1 MSDLWLTALLMV
13 VCLLA
18 EGFFS
23 GSELGVVSADRMK
36 LRHDAA
42 KGSRGARLALD
53 MLEQRPEWLLSTTL
67 VGTNIAVVAN
77 STIATALMISLFGEA
92 GSWLAVL
99 LVAPLI
105 WVFGEIVPKSVF
117 QQRADTLTPYVIY
130 ILRFF
135 SVVFSPILI
144 VFVTLSKFLSRLTGS
159 RAEHNPFTLREQIQ
173 SMVQMPP
180 QEGGDI
186 QPIEKTMI
194 RRMFNFSETT
204 VYKVMVPLI
213 DVVAVDR
220 NCSVG
225 DAIRLAVQSAHVRL
239 PVYDGRIDRVVGV
252 LNAMDLLGVDEATS
266 IAPFIGPTRY
276 VPGSKSAESMLVEL
290 RQDGDAMAVVMDE
303 FGGAEGIVT
312 IEDIIED
319 VVEDMQD
326 EYDRQEKPA
335 EWLKKIGHRDYLVSA
350 RAAPSMLIEK
360 LGLPLSGSGGS
371 YDTLSGYLLEYAR
384 EIPRA
389 GTTIEVEGVRFTIQ
403 RATPQVIQEVQV
415 RW

>member
-1 MSDLWLTALLMV
+1 MPDIWITVLLMI
-13 VCLLA
+13 VCLIA

-42 KGSRGARLALD
+42 KGSRGARMALE
-53 MLEQRPEWLLSTTL
+53 MLEKKPEWLLSTTL

-77 STIATALMISLFGEA
+77 STIATALMISIFGES
-92 GSWLAVL
+92 GSLLAVA

-117 QQRADTLTPYVIY
+117 QQRADTITPYVIY
-130 ILRFF
+130 VLRFF
-135 SVVFSPILI
+135 SIVFWPILI
-144 VFVTLSKFLSRLTGS
+144 FFVTLSKLLSRIAGS
-159 RAEHNPFTLREQIQ
+159 SAEHNPFTLREQIQ

-186 QPIEKTMI
+186 QAIETSMI

-213 DVVAVDR
+213 DVNAVEKR
-220 NCSVG
+220 CTVG
-225 DAIRLAVQSAHVRL
+225 EAVRLAIESSHVRL
-239 PVYDGRIDRVVGV
+239 PVFDGRIDRVVGV
-252 LNAMDLLGVDEATS
+252 LNTMDLLGVDPALS
-266 IAPFIGPTRY
+266 IESFVSPTRY
-276 VPGSKSAESMLVEL
+276 VPASKSAESMLVEL
-290 RQDGDAMAVVMDE
+290 RKDGDAMAVVMDE

-312 IEDIIED
+312 IEDIIEE

-335 EWLKKIGHRDYLVSA
+335 EWFKKLGHHDYLVSA
-350 RAAPSMLIEK
+350 RANPMLLAEK
-360 LGLPLSGSGGS
+360 IGLKLPGEGD
-371 YDTLSGYLLEYAR
+371 YDTLSGFLLEFAR
-384 EIPRA
+384 EIPKP
-389 GTTIEVEGVRFTIQ
+389 GTTIEVEGIKFTIQ
-403 RATPQVIQEVQV
+403 RATPQVIQEVQIS
-415 RW
+415 W

>member
-1 MSDLWLTALLMV
+1 MPDLWITALLMV
-13 VCLLA
+13 VCLIA

-23 GSELGVVSADRMK
+23 GSELGIVSADRMK

-53 MLEQRPEWLLSTTL
+53 MLEKRPEWLLSTTL

-77 STIATALMISLFGEA
+77 STIATSLMISLFGEA
-92 GSWLAVL
+92 GSWLAVI

-117 QQRADTLTPYVIY
+117 QQRADTITPYVIY

-135 SVVFSPILI
+135 SILFSPILI
-144 VFVTLSKFLSRLTGS
+144 IFVTLSKFLSRLAGS
-159 RAEHNPFTLREQIQ
+159 RDEHNPFTLREQIQ

-186 QPIEKTMI
+186 QAIEKTMI

-213 DVVAVDR
+213 DI
-220 NCSVG
+220 
-225 DAIRLAVQSAHVRL
+225 DAIEKNSTVGEAVRLAVQCSHIRL
-239 PVYDGRIDRVVGV
+239 PVYDGRIDRVIGV
-252 LNAMDLLGVDEATS
+252 LNTMDLLGVDPSSS
-266 IAPFIGPTRY
+266 IEPFITPTRF
-276 VPGSKSAESMLVEL
+276 VPASMSAESMLVEL
-290 RQDGDAMAVVMDE
+290 RKDGDAMAVVMDE
-303 FGGAEGIVT
+303 FGGAEGIIT
-312 IEDIIED
+312 IEDIIEE
-319 VVEDMQD
+319 VVEDIED

-335 EWLKKIGHRDYLVSA
+335 GWLKKLGHHDYLVSA
-350 RAAPSMLIEK
+350 RADPAMLNEK
-360 LGLPLSGSGGS
+360 LGLKLPGEGK
-371 YDTLSGYLLEYAR
+371 YDTLSGFILRFAR
-384 EIPRA
+384 EIPKP
-389 GTTIEVEGVRFTIQ
+389 GTTIEVEGIKFTVQ
-403 RATPQVIQEVQV
+403 RATPQVIQEVQI

>member
-1 MSDLWLTALLMV
+1 MGEIWITVLLMI
-13 VCLLA
+13 VCLIA

-42 KGSRGARLALD
+42 KGSRGARLALE
-53 MLEQRPEWLLSTTL
+53 MLEKRPEWLLSTTL
-67 VGTNIAVVAN
+67 VGTNIAVVTN
-77 STIATALMISLFGEA
+77 STIATALMIDLFGEQ
-92 GSWLAVL
+92 GSWLAVI

-117 QQRADTLTPYVIY
+117 QQRADTITPYVIY

-135 SVVFSPILI
+135 SIVFWPILI
-144 VFVTLSKFLSRLTGS
+144 FFVTLSKLLSRLAGA
-159 RAEHNPFTLREQIQ
+159 REEHNPFTLREQIQ

-186 QPIEKTMI
+186 QAIEKTMI

-213 DVVAVDR
+213 DVNAVEKR
-220 NCSVG
+220 STVG
-225 DAIRLAVQSAHVRL
+225 EAVRLAVQCSHVRL
-239 PVYDGRIDRVVGV
+239 PVYDGRIDRVIGV
-252 LNAMDLLGVDEATS
+252 LNSMDLLGVDESAS
-266 IAPFIGPTRY
+266 IEPFISPTRY
-276 VPGSKSAESMLVEL
+276 VPASKSAEAMLVEL
-290 RQDGDAMAVVMDE
+290 RKDGDAMAVVMDE

-312 IEDIIED
+312 IEDIIEE
-319 VVEDMQD
+319 VVEDIQD

-335 EWLKKIGHRDYLVSA
+335 EWLKKLGHHDYLVSA
-350 RAAPSMLIEK
+350 RADPAMLNEK
-360 LGLPLSGSGGS
+360 LGLKLPGNGS
-371 YDTLSGYLLEYAR
+371 YDTLSGFLLEYAR
-384 EIPRA
+384 EIPA
-389 GTTIEVEGVRFTIQ
+389 PGMTIEVEGIKFTIQ
-403 RATPQVIQEVQV
+403 RATPQVIQEVQI

>member
-1 MSDLWLTALLMV
+1 MSEIWITALLMV
-13 VCLLA
+13 ICLIA

-23 GSELGVVSADRMK
+23 GSELGMVSADRMK

-42 KGSRGARLALD
+42 KGSRGARLALE
-53 MLEQRPEWLLSTTL
+53 MLEKRPEWLLSTTL

-92 GSWLAVL
+92 GSWLAVF

-117 QQRADTLTPYVIY
+117 QQRADVITPYVIY
-130 ILRFF
+130 VLRFF
-135 SVVFSPILI
+135 SLLFWPILV
-144 VFVTLSKFLSRLTGS
+144 VFVTLSKVLSRLAGS
-159 RAEHNPFTLREQIQ
+159 RDEHNPFTLREQIQ

-213 DVVAVDR
+213 DVNAIEKRSTVGQAVQ
-220 NCSVG
+220 
-225 DAIRLAVQSAHVRL
+225 LAVRCSHIRL
-239 PVYDGRIDRVVGV
+239 PVFDERIDRVVGV
-252 LNAMDLLGVDEATS
+252 LNTMDLLGVAETEAIES
-266 IAPFIGPTRY
+266 FIRPVRY

-290 RQDGDAMAVVMDE
+290 RKDGDAMAVVMDE

-312 IEDIIED
+312 IEDIIEE
-319 VVEDMQD
+319 VVEDIED

-335 EWLKKIGHRDYLVSA
+335 EWLKKLGHQDYLVSA
-350 RAAPSMLIEK
+350 RADPQILLEK
-360 LGLPLSGSGGS
+360 LGLRLPGDGG
-371 YDTLSGYLLEYAR
+371 YDTLSGFLLEYAR
-384 EIPRA
+384 EIPKS
-389 GTTIEVEGVRFTIQ
+389 GTTIEVENIKFTIQ

>member
-1 MSDLWLTALLMV
+1 MSEIWITALLMV
-13 VCLLA
+13 VCLIA

-42 KGSRGARLALD
+42 KGSRGARLALE
-53 MLEQRPEWLLSTTL
+53 MLEKRPEWLLSTTL

-77 STIATALMISLFGEA
+77 STVATALMISLFGEA
-92 GSWLAVL
+92 GSWLAVF

-117 QQRADTLTPYVIY
+117 QQRADVLTPYVIY

-135 SVVFSPILI
+135 SFLFWPLLI
-144 VFVTLSKFLSRLTGS
+144 FFVTLSKFLSRLAGS
-159 RAEHNPFTLREQIQ
+159 RDEHNPFTLREQIQ

-186 QPIEKTMI
+186 QAIEKTMI

-213 DVVAVDR
+213 DVSAIER
-220 NCSVG
+220 RSTVG
-225 DAIRLAVQSAHVRL
+225 DAVRLAVRCAHVRL
-239 PVYDGRIDRVVGV
+239 PVYDERIDRVIGV
-252 LNAMDLLGVDEATS
+252 LNTMDLLGVAES
-266 IAPFIGPTRY
+266 EPIESFIRSTRY

-290 RQDGDAMAVVMDE
+290 RKDGDAMAVVMDE

-312 IEDIIED
+312 IEDIIEE
-319 VVEDMQD
+319 VVEDIQD

-335 EWLKKIGHRDYLVSA
+335 EWLKKLGHHDYLVSA
-350 RAAPSMLIEK
+350 RADPAMLLEK
-360 LGLPLSGSGGS
+360 LGLKLPGKGD
-371 YDTLSGYLLEYAR
+371 YDTLSGFLLEYAR
-384 EIPRA
+384 EIPKP
-389 GTTIEVEGVRFTIQ
+389 GTTIEVENIKFTVQ